1 MIALLSMNGCAGTER
16 KITPKDTVT
25 QYRISGT
32 VLDSDN
38 NPIEKAS
45 VTISAVQEEPM
56 ITEADGTFLSGSQ
69 AKSYKTS
76 QDAVIIIQA
85 TGYTY
90 EGYEDG
96 KVLTLDAPK
105 IDLGRFRLANIIV
118 NGNGDPCEIDSDG
131 DGYNDC
137 IDNCIDEYN
146 PDQDDCK
153 EGGIIINGPPPQP
166 RYFGIQILPEDRV
179 DDIFEIYIDEKKMYD
194 SNDLDENY
202 IEFTR
207 NIFYTDGTSVL
218 RNIQLIIEDFAPDD
232 VDFNDSK
239 CNDENNFLKLVI
251 QKDGKIKKIDCR

>member
-1 MIALLSMNGCAGTER
+1 MNGCAGTER
-16 KITPKDTVT
+16 KTTPKDTVT

-38 NPIEKAS
+38 NPIEKAR

-90 EGYEDG
+90 EGYEEG
-96 KVLTLDAPK
+96 KALTLGAPK
-105 IDLGRFRLANIIV
+105 IDLGRFRLFKISSITV
-118 NGNGDPCEIDSDG
+118 GPCEIDSDG

-153 EGGIIINGPPPQP
+153 EGGIEDTRIPPPI

-179 DDIFEIYIDEKKMYD
+179 DDIFEIYIDEKRMYN